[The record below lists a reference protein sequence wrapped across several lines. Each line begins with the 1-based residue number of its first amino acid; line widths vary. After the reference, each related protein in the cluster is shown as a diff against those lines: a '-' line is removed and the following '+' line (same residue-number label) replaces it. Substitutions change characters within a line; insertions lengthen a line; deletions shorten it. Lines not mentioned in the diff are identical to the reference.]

1 MKKLFAF
8 FVFAALFQFLPAE
21 RFTLRTDD
29 RFASSL
35 TEYFLPADISLS
47 GTASVSSIK
56 KAGQN
61 LWCVIVAVSKPQS
74 APIVFEYFVSEG
86 GSINVRKIGGGSN
99 PLEEIS
105 LKFVSFDWN
114 KAVVEY

>member
-8 FVFAALFQFLPAE
+8 FVFAALLQFLPAE
-21 RFTLRTDD
+21 RFTLRTGD
-29 RFASSL
+29 RFTISL
-35 TEYFLPADISLS
+35 TEYFLPTDISLS

-61 LWCVIVAVSKPQS
+61 LWCVSIAVSKPQS
-74 APIVFEYFVSEG
+74 APVVFEYYVNEG
-86 GSINVRKIGGGSN
+86 ESINARKIGGGAN
-99 PLEEIS
+99 PLDEIS
-105 LKFVSFDWN
+105 LKFVSLDWN